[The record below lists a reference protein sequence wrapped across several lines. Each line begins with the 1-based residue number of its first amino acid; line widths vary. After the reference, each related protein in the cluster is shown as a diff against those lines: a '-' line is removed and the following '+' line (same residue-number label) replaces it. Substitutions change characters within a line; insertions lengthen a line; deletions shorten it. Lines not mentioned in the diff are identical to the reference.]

1 MKISLILRVASIPP
15 TIRDRNAASKFA
27 RYWNDRYKLF
37 GSDKF
42 CESMT
47 LKGALK
53 DDSLALSRGYV
64 QLLPKPDTAGRAICY
79 IDWSSHEPS
88 VGYTEDSM
96 VRLEITSQIFSLPLD
111 ILIDFQLSY
120 PYFVMHIPYL
130 II

>member
-1 MKISLILRVASIPP
+1 MHFHFDTLIFSLPYPLHVSSY
-15 TIRDRNAASKFA
+15 THDRNAAYKFA

-42 CESMT
+42 CAPMT

-64 QLLPKPDTAGRAICY
+64 QLLPKTDTAGRAVCY

-96 VRLEITSQIFSLPLD
+96 VRYINK
-111 ILIDFQLSY
+111 
-120 PYFVMHIPYL
+120 YFHFWIYSD
-130 II
+130 